1 MAKRE
6 HLGEFEQIVLV
17 VLARLGGESYGPPI
31 RREIERSTGRSVAVG
46 TIYAT
51 LARLETKGVVES
63 WIGDPTPERG
73 GRRKHHFRL
82 TPAGSAA
89 LNRSYQVWRGLWDGL
104 IPDFL
109 CGKS

>member
-1 MAKRE
+1 MAKGE

-51 LARLETKGVVES
+51 LARLEAKGVVES

-82 TPAGSAA
+82 TASGAAA
-89 LNRSYQVWRGLWDGL
+89 LRHTYQVWRGLWEGL
-104 IPDFL
+104 TADL
-109 CGKS
+109 LGSKS